1 MAETKTAV
9 RLDGKAVA
17 ANVTAELKETLQTL
31 PFAPQLVVVR
41 VGEDPASVS
50 YVRGKDRAATQ
61 LGLKSQVMVLDEMT
75 AQNDLLARVRG
86 LNDDPDVDG
95 VLVQDPLPPHL
106 DIRVVQE
113 AIDPAKDVD
122 GFHPVN
128 VGRLWNGG
136 RALVP
141 CTPAGLIRIMD
152 FYGLKIAGKR
162 VVIVGRSSLVGKPAA
177 ALFLQR
183 DATVTVAH
191 SKTRDL
197 AALTAEADILVAAV
211 GRVGLI
217 TPAMVNPGAV
227 VLDVGITRVADAS
240 KKSGWALRGDAQPEV
255 AEVAGYLTPVPGGV
269 GPMTVAMLM
278 QNTVV
283 AATRRRGDTDEGRG
297 S

>member
-1 MAETKTAV
+1 MAAE
-9 RLDGKAVA
+9 RLDGKEVA
-17 ANVTAELKETLQTL
+17 ESVTRELEGTLQTL
-31 PFAPQLVVVR
+31 SFRPQLVVVR
-41 VGEDPASVS
+41 VGDDPASVA

-61 LGLKSQVMVLDEMT
+61 LGLESRVEVLNET
-75 AQNDLLARVRG
+75 TTQAELLARVRE
-86 LNDDPDVDG
+86 LNADPEVDG
-95 VLVQDPLPPHL
+95 ILVQDPLPPHL
-106 DIRVVQE
+106 DIRPLQE

-141 CTPAGLIRIMD
+141 CTPAGLVRIMD
-152 FYGLKIAGKR
+152 FYGLGVAGKR
-162 VVIVGRSSLVGKPAA
+162 VVIVGRSPLVGKPAA

-191 SKTRDL
+191 SKTHDL
-197 AALTAEADILVAAV
+197 AALTKEADILIAAV

-217 TPAMVNPGAV
+217 TPALVKPGAV

-240 KKSGWALRGDAQPEV
+240 KKSGWALRGDVHPEV
-255 AEVAGYLTPVPGGV
+255 TEVAGYLTPVPGGV

-278 QNTVV
+278 QNTVT
-283 AATRRRGDTDEGRG
+283 AASRRRGDAGV
-297 S
+297 